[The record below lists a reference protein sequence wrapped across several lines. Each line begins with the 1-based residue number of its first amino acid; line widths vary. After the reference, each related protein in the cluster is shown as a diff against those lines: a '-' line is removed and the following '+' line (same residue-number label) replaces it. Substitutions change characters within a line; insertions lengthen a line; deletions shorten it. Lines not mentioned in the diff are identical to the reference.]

1 MNIRILLAFLLCYS
15 VSGLAAESERWFSAD
30 QVARGEKLF
39 LEHCAACHG
48 KNAEATPNWK
58 QTDANGNYP
67 PPPLDGSAHAWHH
80 DLEILRRTI
89 RQGGKPLGGLM
100 PAFEGKL
107 DAAEIDAV
115 IAFFQSKWP
124 DEIYQRWA
132 GRFGTSELPSLSDI
146 AVAANEPTTRL
157 LRQRLGADVRLDDVA
172 ETDIYDVFQ
181 VKVGPRYIYL
191 LGEGRYALM
200 GDLVDLEAGVNLTE
214 RARRATTLAG
224 IAEFA
229 DADLVVFPAK
239 GERKATLH
247 VFTDT
252 SCPYCQKLHEEI
264 EQLQQ
269 AGISVRYLPYPRGGS
284 RGPGY
289 ATLKSV
295 WCADD
300 RPQAMTDAK
309 QQILDDLPAGD
320 CTAAA
325 IVDRGFTVGNR
336 IGITGT
342 PALFLDSGEKIEGYR
357 PHTELIPYV
366 LR

>member
-1 MNIRILLAFLLCYS
+1 MNIRGLLIFLPLLS
-15 VSGLAAESERWFSAD
+15 LPGWAAGEDRWFTPE

-39 LEHCAACHG
+39 GEHCAACHG
-48 KNAEATPNWK
+48 RNAEATPNWK
-58 QTDANGNYP
+58 QTDASGNYP
-67 PPPLDGSAHAWHH
+67 PPPLNGTAHAWHH

-89 RQGGKPLGGLM
+89 RQGGKPLGGQM
-100 PAFEGKL
+100 PAFEDRL

-124 DEIYQRWA
+124 EEIYERWA

-146 AVAANEPTTRL
+146 AVAASEPKTRL

-172 ETDIYDVFQ
+172 ETDIYDVYQ
-181 VKVGPRYIYL
+181 VRVGPRYIYL

-214 RARRATTLAG
+214 RARRAATLAG

-239 GERKATLH
+239 GEPRATLN

-264 EQLQQ
+264 EQLQK

-300 RPQAMTDAK
+300 RATAMTDAK
-309 QQILDDLPAGD
+309 QQMFDDLPSGD
-320 CTAAA
+320 CAAAA
-325 IVDRGFTVGNR
+325 IVDRGFAAGTR

-342 PALFLDSGEKIEGYR
+342 PALFLDNGEKIEGYR
-357 PHTELIPYV
+357 PHAELIPYV